1 MRAVHPEPTT
11 RENLLAFRITGKVT
25 KEDMHH
31 MAEMANA
38 AFDRFE
44 TVDMLLIFDN
54 FDGEETGA
62 LFDLEGIK
70 AQFRAILNVGRY
82 VVVGAPE
89 SARAL
94 IEGMG
99 AILPLKAMT
108 FDKGEEELA
117 WVELEARPATA
128 TGTGTG
134 TATPGPL

>member
-1 MRAVHPEPTT
+1 MRAVHPVQTT
-11 RENLLAFRITGKVT
+11 RDNLLAFRITGKVT
-25 KEDMHH
+25 KEDMHE
-31 MAEMANA
+31 MAEMSNT

-54 FDGEETGA
+54 FDGQELGA
-62 LFDLEGIK
+62 LFDIESMK
-70 AQFRAILNVGRY
+70 AQFRSIMNVGRY

-108 FDKGEEELA
+108 FDKADERLA
-117 WVELEARPATA
+117 WAELGAQPTATA
-128 TGTGTG
+128 TA
-134 TATPGPL
+134 TALPGRP

>member
-70 AQFRAILNVGRY
+70 AQFRAILNVGRS

-89 SARAL
+89 SARSL

-99 AILPLKAMT
+99 AMLPLKAMT

-128 TGTGTG
+128 TGT
-134 TATPGPL
+134 AMPGPL

>member
-1 MRAVHPEPTT
+1 MRAVHPVTTT
-11 RENLLAFRITGKVT
+11 RPNLLAFRITGKVT
-25 KEDMHH
+25 KEDMHE
-31 MAEMANA
+31 MAEMSNA

-54 FDGEETGA
+54 FEGQEMGA
-62 LFDLEGIK
+62 LFDLESMK
-70 AQFRAILNVGRY
+70 AQFRSIMNVGRY

-99 AILPLKAMT
+99 AMLPVKAMT
-108 FDKGEEELA
+108 FDKGDEELA

-128 TGTGTG
+128 TGTASG
-134 TATPGPL
+134 TPGLR

>member
-128 TGTGTG
+128 TGTGT
-134 TATPGPL
+134 ATPGPL

>member
-25 KEDMHH
+25 KEDMHQ
-31 MAEMANA
+31 MAQMANA

-62 LFDLEGIK
+62 LFDLEGIR

-99 AILPLKAMT
+99 AMLPLKAMT

-128 TGTGTG
+128 TGTGT
-134 TATPGPL
+134 ATPGPL

>member
-128 TGTGTG
+128 TGT
-134 TATPGPL
+134 ATPGPL

>member
-1 MRAVHPEPTT
+1 MRAVHPVTTT
-11 RENLLAFRITGKVT
+11 RDNLLAFRITGKVT
-25 KEDMHH
+25 KEDMHQ
-31 MAEMANA
+31 MAHMANA

-99 AILPLKAMT
+99 AMLPIKAMT

-117 WVELEARPATA
+117 WVELEARPTA
-128 TGTGTG
+128 TE
-134 TATPGPL
+134 TATPGRP

>member
-1 MRAVHPEPTT
+1 MRAVHPQPTT
-11 RENLLAFRITGKVT
+11 QPNLLAFRITGKVT
-25 KEDMHH
+25 KEDMHQ
-31 MAEMANA
+31 MAQMANA

-62 LFDLEGIK
+62 LFDLAGLK

-99 AILPLKAMT
+99 AMLPLKAMT

-117 WVELEARPATA
+117 WVELKARPATA
-128 TGTGTG
+128 TGT
-134 TATPGPL
+134 ATSGPL

>member
-25 KEDMHH
+25 KEDMHQ
-31 MAEMANA
+31 MAQMANA

-62 LFDLEGIK
+62 LFDLEGIR

-89 SARAL
+89 SARSL

-99 AILPLKAMT
+99 AMLPLKAMT

-128 TGTGTG
+128 TGT
-134 TATPGPL
+134 ATPGPL